1 MAKMRS
7 HSQTLDAVKAFVDR
21 WTGRGYEKGESQ
33 QFWTDLL
40 HDVLDIETPSEII
53 SFESQVKLA
62 STSFMDGYI
71 APTKV
76 LIEQKSIDKDLRK
89 GIKQSDGS
97 LLNPFQQ
104 AKRYAAELPVSKH
117 PRWVVTCN
125 FKSFLIY
132 DMENPHGEPEEVLLE
147 NLEKDYYRLRFLV
160 EDGKAHLKRELEV
173 SIKAGEL
180 VGKLYDAFLKQYGGD
195 VTPRDLHSL
204 NVLCVRLVFCLY
216 AEDAGIFSKDQFY
229 YYMAQY
235 KPSQMNVAL
244 RELFATLDTKYED
257 RSRFLPQNLK
267 DFPYVNG
274 SLFQQHPGEDIPQF
288 DKAMSELLLK
298 EASLGFDWSE
308 ISPTIFGAVF
318 ESTLNPETRRSGGM
332 HYTSIENIHKVIDP
346 LFMNEL
352 RAEFEKIK
360 EEKHDH
366 KRRQKLET
374 FQNKLASLTFL
385 DPACGSGNF
394 LTETYISLRRLENE
408 AISLRLKGQKLLGLE
423 QLNPIKVNIHQ
434 FYGIEIND
442 FAVTVATTA
451 LWIAESQMMH
461 ETERIIKFDLDY
473 LPLKS
478 FTNIHLGN
486 ALRMDWNDLTR
497 PQSGHPLHSGEG
509 DGFAVAHPDNTYYK
523 DGTNREFVT
532 YGNRIDNEKL
542 ILAKQYRKA
551 PTSKEAEVW
560 EWLRNKKML
569 GLKWRRQQVING
581 YIADFY
587 CTEIL
592 TVLEIDGEVH
602 DTPEAVAYDEIRTDV
617 FAKRGI
623 RTIRIKNNEC
633 TYNNVKKLIE
643 SVLSNPPLQNGEGVP
658 AERTGVRSFDY
669 IMGNPPFVGKSYQT
683 KEQKEDMA
691 IVFNGVKNYGNLDYV
706 ASWYKKCGEYIRN
719 TTTVCSF
726 VSTNS
731 VCQGIAVPPLWNWMF
746 SNNIVIDFA
755 YPTFKWNS
763 EAKDKAAVHCVIIG
777 FSDVHNNRQKLLFTN
792 NTAFS
797 VSNINAYLLN
807 APNIIVENRSQPIC
821 NVPNMYVGSCPTDG
835 GGFIIEETELL
846 DLINIEPNSKKY
858 IHPYIGS
865 EEFLHKKKRYCLWL
879 KTIQPTE
886 LKQLPKILERVR
898 LVKEFRESSKKE
910 QTRRRANTP
919 TLFAEDRYIETRSLV
934 MPQVSS
940 ENRKYIPSDFVDSE
954 VIPSN
959 LLYFVPNAEL
969 YHFGV
974 LSSNVHMA
982 WMRVVAGRLESRYRY
997 NAEIVYNN
1005 FPWPD
1010 LTPNPLSPDG
1020 DIPLS
1025 PLHCG
1030 EGRGG
1035 RLAQASR
1042 GREVR
1047 SKIERTAQ
1055 AILDARALYPDS
1067 SLADLYDE
1075 VTMPPELRRAHQ
1087 NNDRAVM
1094 EAYGFDWRNMTES
1107 ECVAELF
1114 KLYSKLVDEEKAT
1127 VAPARRKRSTRSRV
1141 APSGG
1146 ESGG

>member
-1 MAKMRS
+1 MVKMRS

-486 ALRMDWNDLTR
+486 ALRMDWASLLASPTPSVSLSADISPALSIR
-497 PQSGHPLHSGEG
+497 EG
-509 DGFAVAHPDNTYYK
+509 GREDYFRTSDNKMWGNLKERSREHRKDPTKAEEVLWQAIRNSKLGYK
-523 DGTNREFVT
+523 F
-532 YGNRIDNEKL
+532 
-542 ILAKQYRKA
+542 
-551 PTSKEAEVW
+551 
-560 EWLRNKKML
+560 
-569 GLKWRRQQVING
+569 RRQHAIHI
-581 YIADFY
+581 YIADFV
-587 CTEIL
+587 CL
-592 TVLEIDGEVH
+592 D
-602 DTPEAVAYDEIRTDV
+602 
-617 FAKRGI
+617 
-623 RTIRIKNNEC
+623 
-633 TYNNVKKLIE
+633 KKLIVE
-643 SVLSNPPLQNGEGVP
+643 VDGGYHQDENQQYIDAQRTHDLNALGFTVIRFTNDEVLSELENVVEKIKLNLAENRSPSLMERGE
-658 AERTGVRSFDY
+658 ARTFDY
-669 IMGNPPFVGKSYQT
+669 IMGNPPFVGYSLQS
-683 KEQKEDMA
+683 KEQKDDILSIYVDENCKPYKTA
-691 IVFNGVKNYGNLDYV
+691 GKIDYV
-706 ASWYKKCGEYIRN
+706 SAWYFKAAQLMQN
-719 TTTVCSF
+719 TNTQTAF

-731 VCQGIAVPPLWNWMF
+731 ITQGEQVAAVWKPLYDRFGIHIN
-746 SNNIVIDFA
+746 FA
-755 YPTFKWNS
+755 HRTFRWDS
-763 EAKDKAAVHCVIIG
+763 EASLKAHVHCVIVG
-777 FSDVHNNRQKLLFTN
+777 FSTGDAGVPPAKQYTIYDNERALNVDRINPYLVNADDIWIESRKEPLCEVPLMTTGNRP
-792 NTAFS
+792 A
-797 VSNINAYLLN
+797 
-807 APNIIVENRSQPIC
+807 
-821 NVPNMYVGSCPTDG
+821 DG
-835 GGFIIEETELL
+835 GHLIIEANDYDEFV
-846 DLINIEPNSKKY
+846 NKEPQSKRY
-858 IHPYIGS
+858 IKRLIGS
-865 EEFLHKKKRYCLWL
+865 EEFINNKIRYCLWL
-879 KTIQPTE
+879 VGASPAE
-886 LKQLPKILERVR
+886 LRKMPEVLKRIEACRQDR
-898 LVKEFRESSKKE
+898 LSSPDKGRQKLADTPHLFRETQNPE
-910 QTRRRANTP
+910 Q
-919 TLFAEDRYIETRSLV
+919 FMV
-934 MPQVSS
+934 MPKVSS
-940 ENRKYIPSDFVDSE
+940 ENRRYVPMGFFDTNTISTDLNFIIPNVT
-954 VIPSN
+954 
-959 LLYFVPNAEL
+959 L

-974 LSSNVHMA
+974 LTSNVHMA
-982 WMRVVAGRLESRYRY
+982 WMRAVCGRLKSDYRY
-997 NAEIVYNN
+997 SKDIVYNN

-1146 ESGG
+1146 ESGD